1 MMKKG
6 ILIGMGGGTGS
17 GKTLVAQNIYDSLGS
32 DMTIIIQQDSYYK
45 DWSDIPLYERNK
57 RNFDHPDAWEW
68 SLLRKHIRKLL
79 AGETIQQPIY
89 DYITHSRTNKTRAIG
104 PHLIVILEGLL
115 VLHDPDLREMM
126 DIKVFVDTPADIR
139 LMRRVRQDI
148 EERGRDMESVFYQY
162 EYSVRPMH
170 LQFVEPSKQY
180 AHIIIPQGG
189 MNLVAVD
196 LLKTKI
202 EALIKEHSG

>member
-32 DMTIIIQQDSYYK
+32 DLTIIIQQDSYYK
-45 DWSDIPLYERNK
+45 DWSEIPIYERNK
-57 RNFDHPDAWEW
+57 RNFDHPDAWDW
-68 SLLRKHIRKLL
+68 SLLREHTLRLL
-79 AGETIQQPIY
+79 AGDTIQQPIY
-89 DYITHSRTNKTRAIG
+89 DYITHSKTNQARTIG
-104 PHLIVILEGLL
+104 PHLIIILEGIL
-115 VLHDPDLREMM
+115 VLHDPELREIM
-126 DIKVFVDTPADIR
+126 DIKVFVDTPPDIR
-139 LMRRVRQDI
+139 LMRRVRRDI
-148 EERGRDMESVFYQY
+148 EERGRDMKSVFYQY

-180 AHIIIPQGG
+180 AHIIIPEGG

-202 EALIKEHSG
+202 EALIIEHSG

>member
-1 MMKKG
+1 MKKG